1 MLGIFTAPSCL
12 LEVGS
17 GSRSADSL
25 LLFLLFG
32 SHPTPET
39 SETSLCQS
47 PPLSCISNLSLSVDI
62 FLETYKR
69 AQVLLTP
76 LSDCSISL
84 HHSTCHCCHFLTTH
98 SFLHP
103 CAIWLPPPLLYGN
116 CSSNFSSSILIT
128 KSNVFLAHRKHQE
141 GGASLPGLTWA
152 LGKVKAGG
160 RLHPTVGPPPG
171 RLVFK

>member
-1 MLGIFTAPSCL
+1 MLGVFIAPSCL
-12 LEVGS
+12 LEV
-17 GSRSADSL
+17 RSCSHSEDS
-25 LLFLLFG
+25 LLFLLLLC
-32 SHPTPET
+32 SYPSPET
-39 SETSLCQS
+39 SEASLHQS
-47 PPLSCISNLSLSVDI
+47 SSLSCISNLSLSVDI

-116 CSSNFSSSILIT
+116 CSSNFSSSILTT
-128 KSNVFLAHRKHQE
+128 KLNVFLAHRKH
-141 GGASLPGLTWA
+141 
-152 LGKVKAGG
+152 
-160 RLHPTVGPPPG
+160 
-171 RLVFK
+171 